1 MKFAFIRDHREAFPV
16 AALCRVLGVSRAGFY
31 AWIDRPP
38 SPTAVRRAGLVEQ
51 VREAHRDPCSTYG
64 SPRVHRELAGAR
76 RGLLREDRGQ
86 AHAPAR
92 HLLQGLATV
101 RAPDHREP
109 A

>member
-1 MKFAFIRDHREAFPV
+1 MKFAFIRDHRGEFPV
-16 AALCRVLGVSRAGFY
+16 GALCRVLGVSRAGFY

-51 VREAHRDPCSTYG
+51 VREAHRDSRSTYG
-64 SPRVHRELAGAR
+64 SPRVHRELAREAL
-76 RGLLREDRGQ
+76 LLREHRGQ

-92 HLLQGLATV
+92 HPLQGPATV